1 MNTSIRMIYSIYFL
15 IFFAFSVELCS
26 QDYIWELQ
34 KTPDGINTSQNEFNP
49 VQFDNQFMF
58 SRIVSSYPKQFLY
71 SGESTITPF
80 SWKQT
85 ALKGMNI
92 AYPHKRAPNQHDPTI
107 YFSSTY
113 QTLKRSYLGIFEL
126 KGDNVVL
133 PLGQEENGSF
143 ASHPCITSDG
153 QTLFF
158 SSDKEGK
165 GGADIFYY
173 IKGPK
178 GEWLGPKPMEDYINS
193 AGNEINPFSPHPDT
207 LYYASNGHGG
217 KGGFDILMSV
227 REHGKWLEPIPID
240 EVNSEWNDM
249 EFTILNDVEAAFTS
263 DRPGGKGKLDIY
275 MLKKSSQIP
284 TETSYLALTPTVKLI
299 QQDIEKV
306 ENALAFRSFIFPRN
320 NKLSIDDDAMI
331 QKLGKQLL
339 EHQNAKV
346 YMTIHPITEKIID
359 RFNAMNIPNSQIG
372 IDSSILESMIMVSM
386 NSKEMY
392 RSHPHIRSICNPQ
405 SFNVYISSVPENIML
420 EWEIFIKD
428 SILKKGTSLPD
439 SIQYNTNFT
448 IIPFQDSLVV
458 YAKGSN
464 MMGMEVSDSLIIP
477 IKRQIVDL
485 SEDLDTNSIP
495 VLWHVKE
502 IKAMLPHFFRYATSF
517 TKESAEVTENNQSN
531 SSPKQIRLFETDY
544 NQIAVENTLKMLKNE
559 PELKEF
565 TISKVELTP
574 NHKLARMIRFTITR
588 APLEE
593 YGNIIPVIIE

>member
-1 MNTSIRMIYSIYFL
+1 MNTSIRMIYSIIFL
-15 IFFAFSVELCS
+15 IFFAFSFELCS
-26 QDYIWELQ
+26 QDYYWEL
-34 KTPDGINTSQNEFNP
+34 KRTPEGVNSSQDEYNP
-49 VQFDNQFMF
+49 VKFDNQFMF
-58 SRIVSSYPKQFLY
+58 TRIVSGIPKQYLH
-71 SGESTITPF
+71 SEESTITPY
-80 SWKQT
+80 SWNQS

-92 AYPHKRAPNQHDPTI
+92 TYPHKRTPNTHDPNI

-126 KGDNVVL
+126 RDNNVLL
-133 PLGQEENGSF
+133 PLGQEEPGSF

-165 GGADIFYY
+165 GGADILYY
-173 IKGPK
+173 MKGPK

-193 AGNEINPFSPHPDT
+193 SGNEINPFSPHPDT
-207 LYYASNGHGG
+207 LYYASDGHGG

-227 REHGKWLEPIPID
+227 RENGKWLEPVPID

-249 EFTILNDVEAAFTS
+249 EFTILNDTEAAFTS
-263 DRPGGKGKLDIY
+263 DRPGGKGNLDIY
-275 MLKKSSQIP
+275 MLKKSSKIP
-284 TETSYLALTPTVKLI
+284 TATSYLALTPTVKLI

-306 ENALAFRSFIFPRN
+306 ENALAFRSFIFPRS

-339 EHQNAKV
+339 ENLDAKV

-359 RFNAMNIPNSQIG
+359 KFHAMNIPDSQIV
-372 IDSSILESMIMVSM
+372 IDSSILESMIMISM
-386 NSKEMY
+386 DSKDMY
-392 RSHPHIRSICNPQ
+392 RPHPRIGSICNPQ
-405 SFNVYISSVPENIML
+405 SFNVFISSIPENIML
-420 EWEIFIKD
+420 EWEISIKD
-428 SILKKGTSLPD
+428 STLKKGIALPD

-448 IIPFQDSLVV
+448 IVPFQDSLVIH
-458 YAKGSN
+458 AKGSN

-485 SEDLDTNSIP
+485 SENLDTNSIP
-495 VLWHVKE
+495 VIWHVKE
-502 IKAMLPHFFRYATSF
+502 MKAMLPHFFRFATSF
-517 TKESAEVTENNQSN
+517 TKNSAEVRKNNQSN
-531 SSPKQIRLFETDY
+531 LSPKQIRLFVTDY
-544 NQIAVENTLKMLKNE
+544 NQIAVDNALKMFNNE
-559 PELKEF
+559 PELKGF

-593 YGNIIPVIIE
+593 YGNIIPVLID

>member
-1 MNTSIRMIYSIYFL
+1 
-15 IFFAFSVELCS
+15 
-26 QDYIWELQ
+26 
-34 KTPDGINTSQNEFNP
+34 
-49 VQFDNQFMF
+49 
-58 SRIVSSYPKQFLY
+58 
-71 SGESTITPF
+71 
-80 SWKQT
+80 
-85 ALKGMNI
+85 
-92 AYPHKRAPNQHDPTI
+92 
-107 YFSSTY
+107 
-113 QTLKRSYLGIFEL
+113 
-126 KGDNVVL
+126 
-133 PLGQEENGSF
+133 
-143 ASHPCITSDG
+143 
-153 QTLFF
+153 
-158 SSDKEGK
+158 
-165 GGADIFYY
+165 
-173 IKGPK
+173 
-178 GEWLGPKPMEDYINS
+178 MEDYINS

-249 EFTILNDVEAAFTS
+249 EFTILNDVEASFTS

-284 TETSYLALTPTVKLI
+284 TATSYLALTPTVKLI

-372 IDSSILESMIMVSM
+372 IDSSILESMIMISM

-392 RSHPHIRSICNPQ
+392 RSHPHIRSISNPQ